1 MRIVFDK
8 AESLRDMG
16 TAQMRQAV
24 NGGITLRKDGSGSTY
39 SVKWLKDSKTFQVEK
54 QDKSF
59 WNAVKSWFSHGL
71 VWGHTHTR
79 AERIAEALN
88 QRMAELEKAPFATL
102 DSKNNEHHWTPERT
116 GKKIGSVFSEKSAKR
131 EVFLY
136 GFSQQRHNL
145 KQSLAPV
152 LQNQTGAA
160 TPSTTIDDYNADLGI
175 NWGLGF
181 EDYLDILD
189 EAKSGTLAERSGKA
203 PRSSTREH
211 RNWAEFLQAN
221 PHKLD
226 ITRHKDGT
234 PDIGAEFF
242 AKNLSTGDP
251 NDYPRMGG
259 PVRDA
264 MQDIENDGKLPQGQ
278 RRDPAELRMAL
289 DAATEQIRGVLAMAT
304 DPQIPTTEKKAAY
317 NKLTEDDKGC
327 LDWLTTKAFF
337 RKTSKLGLEFARSQG
352 APVAFS
358 WRHPFYYEKLEDA
371 LREKPWKTLGGR
383 GKFAEAITFS
393 EMRKLARLEA
403 RGEAPANFR
412 FVDKKS
418 L

>member
-1 MRIVFDK
+1 MKIVFDK
-8 AESLRDMG
+8 AESLREMSTD
-16 TAQMRQAV
+16 QMRQV
-24 NGGITLRKDGSGSTY
+24 VKGGITLRKDGGDSTY

-54 QDKSF
+54 QEKSF
-59 WNAVKSWFSHGL
+59 WSSVKSWFSHGL
-71 VWGHTHTR
+71 LRGHRHSR

-88 QRMAELEKAPFATL
+88 QRMAELEQSSFATL
-102 DSKNNEHHWTPERT
+102 DSKNKEHHWTPKRVGE
-116 GKKIGSVFSEKSAKR
+116 KIDSVFSDKAAKR

-136 GFSQQRHNL
+136 GFAQQRHNL
-145 KQSLAPV
+145 KQALAPV
-152 LQNQTGAA
+152 LQNQTGVQAQ
-160 TPSTTIDDYNADLGI
+160 STTIDEYNADLGI
-175 NWGLGF
+175 KWGLGF
-181 EDYLDILD
+181 EDYLDLID
-189 EAKSGTLAERSGKA
+189 DAKSGTLAERSDKA
-203 PRSSTREH
+203 PRSSTRDH
-211 RNWAEFLQAN
+211 RKWAEFLQAN

-251 NDYPRMGG
+251 NDYNGMGG

-264 MQDIENDGKLPQGQ
+264 MWDIENDGKLAPNQ
-278 RRDPAELRMAL
+278 RKDPAELRDAL

-304 DPQIPTTEKKAAY
+304 DPKFSTAEKKAAY
-317 NKLTEDDKGC
+317 NKLTDEDKGC

-358 WRHPFYYEKLEDA
+358 WRHPFYYEKLDDA
-371 LREKPWKTLGGR
+371 LKEKPWKTLGSR

-393 EMRKLARLEA
+393 EMRKLARLETQ
-403 RGEAPANFR
+403 GEAPRNFR